1 MMRFKR
7 WQGMLGGLFLAA
19 CMMINH
25 PLMANEGEGIVF
37 EKETI
42 RFAIKKLGVRA
53 GEASL
58 SYEGLTELDGKVLV
72 LIVFRAQG
80 MKFFDE
86 ERIYMDPQTFYP
98 LRVERSVNVF
108 GKKEN
113 IVEIYDPVAGQVRIV
128 KDVKGSV
135 TEQVFSGTPPL
146 DNIYCFIYRYR
157 QKGKFAI
164 GDSLTLNLPTR
175 QIQIHLVETATLS
188 LNGKKHEAFFMESEP
203 RQYRVW
209 FGSDSKKI
217 PLRIDGAVGFGQTS
231 MMMVEHL

>member
-1 MMRFKR
+1 MNSTVVTAK
-7 WQGMLGGLFLAA
+7 QT
-19 CMMINH
+19 
-25 PLMANEGEGIVF
+25 ANIVF

-42 RFAIKKLGVRA
+42 RFVIKKLGVRA

-58 SYEGLTELDGKVLV
+58 SYEGLTRVDGIPLV

-80 MKFFDE
+80 VKFFDE
-86 ERIYMDPQTFYP
+86 ERIYMDPQTLYP
-98 LRVERSVNVF
+98 IRVERDVDVF
-108 GKKEN
+108 GKKEK
-113 IVEIYDPVAGQVRIV
+113 ITELYDPLTGQVRIR

-135 TEQVFSGTPPL
+135 TEQILSGTPPL

-157 QKGKFAI
+157 QKGNFEM

-175 QIQIHLVETATLS
+175 QIRIRLVDTVNLS
-188 LNGKKHEAFFMESEP
+188 VSGKKQEAFFMESEP

-209 FGSDSKKI
+209 FGNDPQKI

-231 MMMVEHL
+231 MVMVEHH